1 MTTHETGL
9 AAIARSTR
17 GSRRKTELAGHGPA
31 SAIDGKPPLEF
42 QGRHQKT
49 SLTLDLGM
57 WGCVLETAHVLT
69 KRTRAAGRGR
79 VTLVDVLESA
89 FVAFHEMSI
98 EQQLE
103 RICKHR

>member
-1 MTTHETGL
+1 MTKHEAGL

-17 GSRRKTELAGHGPA
+17 VMRRETALAQHEPVSGSE
-31 SAIDGKPPLEF
+31 KPTLEF
-42 QGRHQKT
+42 EGRHQKT

-57 WGCVLETAHVLT
+57 WDCVLETAHVLT

-98 EQQLE
+98 EQQLD
-103 RICKHR
+103 RVRKHR